1 MSAANSLDLRRG
13 TLVLAVLCTLAGAA
27 CAQIGAQIGAQS
39 GAQSGPR
46 SGPSTQ
52 PPTEQTPNAETP
64 PGGIA
69 RGVVPPPK
77 GVDPGMITPPPA
89 NVQPSMPV
97 IKPPGT
103 SR

>member
-1 MSAANSLDLRRG
+1 MSQTFSLNARRAMVA
-13 TLVLAVLCTLAGAA
+13 LCSLSAVAGAA
-27 CAQIGAQIGAQS
+27 CAQT
-39 GAQSGPR
+39 GP
-46 SGPSTQ
+46 T
-52 PPTEQTPNAETP
+52 PPPATTDKPPNAETP

-77 GVDPGMITPPPA
+77 GVDPSMVQPPPA
-89 NVQPSMPV
+89 NVKPAMPV